1 MNMEEKPT
9 LQQKRAA
16 YALKSLNLASKN
28 PKVSKE
34 LSQFIVGMPNMIL
47 SNGIGQT
54 MAFLLSKQGK
64 TGQSDKTGKTFTI
77 LKEWLELRMPE
88 QFSGTAED
96 LEFIKHFNEISQ
108 SDYLQAQR
116 ECLRLVEWL
125 KRYARAFVE
134 DSDNKKD

>member
-1 MNMEEKPT
+1 MEEKT
-9 LQQKRAA
+9 VQQKRAKF
-16 YALKSLNLASKN
+16 ALDSLNLTPEN

-54 MAFLLSKQGK
+54 MAFLLSKK
-64 TGQSDKTGKTFTI
+64 SNAKQSDKTGKTFTI
-77 LKEWLELRMPE
+77 LKEWLEQEMSR
-88 QFSGTAED
+88 QFPKKSSD
-96 LEFIKHFNEISQ
+96 VEFIKHFNEISQ

>member
-1 MNMEEKPT
+1 MAEQT

-16 YALKSLNLASKN
+16 YALKSLDLTPEN
-28 PKVSKE
+28 PKVKEEFSK
-34 LSQFIVGMPNMIL
+34 FIIGMPNMIL

-96 LEFIKHFNEISQ
+96 LEFIKKFNQMSQ
-108 SDYLQAQR
+108 SDYLRAQR

-125 KRYARAFVE
+125 KRYARAFAE
-134 DSDNKKD
+134 DSDSKKD